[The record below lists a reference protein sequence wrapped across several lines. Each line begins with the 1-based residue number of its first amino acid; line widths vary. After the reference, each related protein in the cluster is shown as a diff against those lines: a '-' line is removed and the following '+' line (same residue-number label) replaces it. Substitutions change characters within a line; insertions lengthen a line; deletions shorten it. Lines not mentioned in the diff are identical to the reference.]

1 MSKKRRQ
8 YSAQFKSRIAL
19 EAVQGVKTVPEL
31 ASQHNVHPTL
41 IHQWKRQL
49 LEGASSVFDTGQPSD
64 RGKEEENKQAEINE
78 LYRQIG
84 KLKVERDFLAECSA
98 KLGLS
103 SEKPW

>member
-8 YSAQFKSRIAL
+8 YSSQFKSRIAL

-31 ASQHNVHPTL
+31 ASQYNVHPTL

-49 LEGASSVFDTGQPSD
+49 LEGASSVFDSGQPL
-64 RGKEEENKQAEINE
+64 GKGKDEENKEAENNE

-84 KLKVERDFLAECSA
+84 KLKVERDFLAACSA